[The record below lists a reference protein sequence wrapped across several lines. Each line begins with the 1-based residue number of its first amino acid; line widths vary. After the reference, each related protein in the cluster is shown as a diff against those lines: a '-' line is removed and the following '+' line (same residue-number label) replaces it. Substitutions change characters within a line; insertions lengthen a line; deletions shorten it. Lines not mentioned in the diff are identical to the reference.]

1 MEREVVAAV
10 QRHPEGAVVTV
21 AGASAHMA
29 GAVMAAGE
37 EQWRQSRGAFSKEKK
52 MKDGAARVHGAPLA
66 WESKM
71 VKQMGMKMSGDI
83 IDSMDGW

>member
-10 QRHPEGAVVTV
+10 RRHPEGAAVTV

-37 EQWRQSRGAFSKEKK
+37 EQWRQSRGACSKKRNEGWGGSRAWGTAC
-52 MKDGAARVHGAPLA
+52 MGIQDGETNGYEDEWGHY
-66 WESKM
+66 
-71 VKQMGMKMSGDI
+71 
-83 IDSMDGW
+83 

>member
-10 QRHPEGAVVTV
+10 RRHPEGTAVTV

-29 GAVMAAGE
+29 GAGMAAGE
-37 EQWRQSRGAFSKEKK
+37 EQWRQSRGACSKK

-71 VKQMGMKMSGDI
+71 VKRMGMKMSGDL